1 MIKGKSFICTIEVR
15 SLRSGATGAF
25 NTNMEDKHIIVI
37 RVMRQN
43 FCAGFCCKKLH
54 QNSPQNIATSHFVP
68 PCNEFNSNQTITLST
83 STNQINAYK
92 IFLYTF
98 KHFVSMNVIGLLTS
112 DKMLRHGKLRASSFK
127 RVNMNSE
134 FYTILWLGFHYSLF
148 SETCE
153 HRELGTF
160 NSMIF
165 KH

>member
-1 MIKGKSFICTIEVR
+1 MGSIACADVYTFRNFLLNCQLPFIKGKSFICTIEVR

-54 QNSPQNIATSHFVP
+54 QNLPQNIATSHFVP

-98 KHFVSMNVIGLLTS
+98 KHFCFNEYYWTIN
-112 DKMLRHGKLRASSFK
+112 LR
-127 RVNMNSE
+127 
-134 FYTILWLGFHYSLF
+134 
-148 SETCE
+148 
-153 HRELGTF
+153 
-160 NSMIF
+160 
-165 KH
+165 